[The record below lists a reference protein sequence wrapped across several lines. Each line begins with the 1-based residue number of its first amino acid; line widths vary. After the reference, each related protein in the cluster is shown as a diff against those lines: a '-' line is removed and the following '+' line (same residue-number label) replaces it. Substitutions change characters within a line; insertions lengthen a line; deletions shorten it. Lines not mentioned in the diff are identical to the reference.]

1 MQIHVIDQTRIRMA
15 AFEEEGMDI
24 TLESEALYFSAMHM
38 FVAALGRCTFA
49 VMEDYSMRLDVDT
62 DDISIDLSWEYAS
75 KPTRIS
81 QIRMLIHWAELPDSR
96 LKAVQRAAHLCTLH
110 STLHDCVEIE
120 TLVHNDLPLDQ

>member
-1 MQIHVIDQTRIRMA
+1 MQIHVVDQTRIKMG

-24 TLESEALYFSAMHM
+24 TLESEAMYFSAMHM

-49 VMEDYSMRLDVDT
+49 VMEDYSMRIDAET
-62 DDISIDLSWEYAS
+62 EDITIDLSWEYAS
-75 KPTRIS
+75 QPTRIS
-81 QIRMLIHWAELPDSR
+81 HIAMLIHWSELPDSR

-120 TLVHNDLPLDQ
+120 TIVKNDLEL

>member
-1 MQIHVIDQTRIRMA
+1 MTQLT
-15 AFEEEGMDI
+15 EEDMEI
-24 TLESEALYFSAMHM
+24 TLASEALYFSAMHM

-62 DDISIDLSWEYAS
+62 HNISIELNWEYAA

-81 QIRMLIHWAELPDSR
+81 RIDMLITWPELHDSR

-120 TLVHNDLPLDQ
+120 TAVRN

>member
-1 MQIHVIDQTRIRMA
+1 MQIHVVDQTRIKMG

-24 TLESEALYFSAMHM
+24 TLESEAMYFSAMHM

-49 VMEDYSMRLDVDT
+49 VMEDYSMRIDAET
-62 DDISIDLSWEYAS
+62 EDITIDLSWQYANQ
-75 KPTRIS
+75 PTRIS
-81 QIRMLIHWAELPDSR
+81 HISMLIHWSELPDSR

-120 TLVHNDLPLDQ
+120 TVVKNDLEL